1 MELLKKEV
9 AEFIEQS
16 WKIIAALEDFEA
28 DKNQM
33 VIVKLWVKFIR
44 NNEAI
49 LELFSKGF
57 YDEGMTIYRLSIEHL
72 FNIFALARN
81 KDFLQKFINNS
92 EKSIPKAM
100 VCLHEDLKKED
111 KSPLTPENKNR
122 LEKAIDNNRSK
133 ELDDLGYSIY
143 NASQESELNY
153 VYNSSYR
160 ILSISYAHSTYL
172 SAVSNASSEEI
183 RPILEDMRDSLHM
196 VILLSREVFVH
207 SAPNA

>member
-16 WKIIAALEDFEA
+16 WKVIVVLEDFED
-28 DKNQM
+28 DKNKM

-57 YDEGMTIYRLSIEHL
+57 YDEGITIYRLSIEHL

-100 VCLHEDLKKED
+100 VCFHEDLKKED
-111 KSPLTPENKNR
+111 NIPLTPENKNH

-160 ILSISYAHSTYL
+160 IISISYAHSTYL
-172 SAVSNASSEEI
+172 SAVSNVRSEEI
-183 RPILEDMRDSLHM
+183 CPILEDMRYSLNM

-207 SAPNA
+207 SAQNA